1 MDIRPIDPVVTN
13 IEPTV
18 HNDRERRQK
27 RQPRTKPSPGTS
39 QPLPTEEGN
48 SVYKPNGEI
57 DEEPP
62 PNIDVL
68 V

>member
-27 RQPRTKPSPGTS
+27 RQPGAKKEKIPAAP
-39 QPLPTEEGN
+39 
-48 SVYKPNGEI
+48 VYKPNGEVE
-57 DEEPP
+57 EEPP

>member
-13 IEPTV
+13 IEPAV
-18 HNDRERRQK
+18 HKDRERREK
-27 RQPRTKPSPGTS
+27 RQPTRKKENVPSAP
-39 QPLPTEEGN
+39 
-48 SVYKPNGEI
+48 VYKPNGEVE
-57 DEEPP
+57 EEPP